1 MSCLIS
7 NNSWYRPAECT
18 EELPVSVSLCQAN
31 GACCGS
37 HLQPEVCC
45 QYLIWHHIRTFLY
58 KASLTPGEGDNK
70 PTVSQIFRIWKDARD
85 QLFTRFTEYQW
96 WRALVMRAQMS
107 ISHFP
112 IWNLSIKNVTAVFTF
127 SIDFSIRWAIG
138 YWKVCLCFVS
148 AGGRKSLVSHIGSET
163 LKELGILFDLAYIM
177 GRCVSSSSPALVS
190 RSTASQITL
199 TWHF

>member
-1 MSCLIS
+1 M
-7 NNSWYRPAECT
+7 
-18 EELPVSVSLCQAN
+18 SVSLCQAN

-70 PTVSQIFRIWKDARD
+70 PTVSQIFSHLKRCSRSTLYKVHRVSMMESSRD
-85 QLFTRFTEYQW
+85 ESSDEY
-96 WRALVMRAQMS
+96 LTLPNMES
-107 ISHFP
+107 I
-112 IWNLSIKNVTAVFTF
+112 SIKNVTAVFTF

-163 LKELGILFDLAYIM
+163 LKEFGILFDLAYIM
-177 GRCVSSSSPALVS
+177 GKCVSSSSPALVS